1 MMNEWLI
8 MSSLIWLSAMYHK
21 IRQVHGLNV
30 TRDQVY
36 SAMADVDP
44 DGFENRKPIL
54 KKKKSKGTFSWLG
67 SFNGRTR
74 QTDEISKQHIPI
86 SGV

>member
-1 MMNEWLI
+1 
-8 MSSLIWLSAMYHK
+8 MYHK

-30 TRDQVY
+30 TKDQVY

-54 KKKKSKGTFSWLG
+54 KKKKSKGTFS
-67 SFNGRTR
+67 
-74 QTDEISKQHIPI
+74 
-86 SGV
+86 